1 MTFMKRRFLSA
12 LGMACLASAS
22 LAAVPA
28 PPAANPEG
36 APAKTEGGNG
46 VNFRTFAEPL
56 SVEGLIVPFRQIKM
70 SSPVESTIRK
80 IEVKEGDRVTAGQV
94 LAILY
99 SPLDMLDTERTAKI
113 LEKAEFQ
120 WRANERLS
128 KDKIVSEDKA
138 LAAKLEYDVALIE
151 SQRAR
156 AMIEDKTLRAPWE
169 GQVIR
174 VLKEEGETVG
184 RTQEI
189 FQLLDYSQV
198 YVQIYIDSRY
208 LPQIHEGTAAEIKFA
223 ADGSRQ
229 SIKSVPAKVFFVD
242 PVVDAGSGLFR
253 VKFLIPNDDFTIKP
267 GLSAT
272 VIFTKISRD

>member
-1 MTFMKRRFLSA
+1 MKRLILTGMTAACFLGA
-12 LGMACLASAS
+12 TLAG
-22 LAAVPA
+22 A
-28 PPAANPEG
+28 PPAPETPEV
-36 APAKTEGGNG
+36 APGKTEGANG
-46 VNFRTFAEPL
+46 VNFRSFSEPL
-56 SVEGLIVPFRQIKM
+56 SAEGLIIPFRQLKL

-80 IEVKEGDRVTAGQV
+80 IEVKEGDRVTVGQV

-99 SPLDMLDTERTAKI
+99 SPLDVLDTERTAKV
-113 LEKAEFQ
+113 LEKTEFA
-120 WRANERLS
+120 WRANDRLS
-128 KDKIVSEDKA
+128 KDRIVSEDKA

-151 SQRAR
+151 SQRSK
-156 AMIEDKTLRAPWE
+156 AMLEDKTLRAPWD

-198 YVQIYIDSRY
+198 YVQVYVESRY
-208 LPQIHEGTAAEIKFA
+208 LPYIHEGTVAEIKFA
-223 ADGSRQ
+223 ADGSRK
-229 SIKSVPAKVFFVD
+229 SIKSVSAKANFVD

-253 VKFLIPNDDFTIKP
+253 VKFLIANEDFSIKP

-272 VIFTKISRD
+272 VIFNKVNRE

>member
-1 MTFMKRRFLSA
+1 MAFMKWRVLSA
-12 LGMACLASAS
+12 LGMACLAGTS
-22 LAAVPA
+22 LVAAPA
-28 PPAANPEG
+28 PPANPEG
-36 APAKTEGGNG
+36 TPAKTEGANG
-46 VNFRTFAEPL
+46 VNFRTLAEPL

-80 IEVKEGDRVTAGQV
+80 IQVKEGDRVTSGQV

-156 AMIEDKTLRAPWE
+156 AMIEDKTLRAPWD

-174 VLKEEGETVG
+174 VLKEEGEPVG
-184 RTQEI
+184 RTQDI

-208 LPQIHEGTAAEIKFA
+208 LPQIHEGTVAEIKFA

-242 PVVDAGSGLFR
+242 PVVDAGSGLFH
-253 VKFLIPNDDFTIKP
+253 VKYLIPNDDFTIKP
-267 GLSAT
+267 GLPAT